1 MEFRSHSLPVSRQ
14 DLYNDTVNFG
24 GGGNHLYVETHLKTP
39 QSHPS
44 LPPTSTTVPDGRLH
58 SPYLPGNRGMMEKAE
73 NRNPE
78 RGANHPPPPHQHFFT
93 APRVVVDTGMQ
104 AGAGVSDS
112 LTMSRSRSEES
123 RNPLA
128 EHRHQP
134 STARSDPRSE
144 RARTN
149 GNGHS
154 GEEESYDSF
163 SAKVREEIRR
173 VEADM
178 RGGIIGDVG
187 QRNRQS
193 VHSYLPHVPHGP
205 QPPQV
210 GISGVNGDVG
220 HYPRQQTMNFHP
232 PNGQPPPHAGLSG
245 AQAGQASRT
254 AAAASPKVTQTGRYH
269 DDRAIQNSIE
279 KRKPRHLYH
288 DSKGTQVNLLHEIQN
303 DQNEKRRV
311 GEEFYKVQM
320 LEREL
325 AAKDSEIAKLHSERR
340 GEEHVHRIARDQTKL
355 LEGRKEDLE
364 QKNKDLEQKNK
375 DLMQKSKDLV
385 QKNKDLVKKIKDLE
399 QELAEGDS
407 DVAELTRQL
416 QSAEEAT
423 HGTIKSEKDL
433 AQSYARDLNNLESDY
448 EHALAGAVRENE
460 ILQNELTSSQE
471 EIGELQKE
479 IGELHDQLASR
490 QEEISELQDQLAPK
504 QEKIDE
510 LEDLL
515 ASKQEMTDELQN
527 QINKLQDQTEEIH
540 VLRIDNKMLNSENEK
555 LKEMAHYAEEVHVLR
570 DDNKQLDKMLKN
582 ENEKLKKME
591 NYAEE
596 VHVLRDDNTQLD
608 RMLQS
613 QSEKLKKMEHYAE
626 EVHVLRDDNMQL
638 DKMLKNETE
647 KLKKMENYTEEV
659 HELRDDNMQ
668 LDRMLKS
675 ESEKL
680 KKMEHYAEEVHKLRN
695 DNKQLDRM
703 LKSESEKLK
712 EVAHYADEVHVL
724 RNDNKQ
730 LKNEKERLQDA
741 ADNAHRSAD
750 MRQRKI
756 EEMELEYEDSVREKN
771 CLKAAAADLK
781 ELEADYEILMKEKM
795 RLETVAT
802 ELEKLRMD
810 HEVVVRENKRL
821 EVTVEDE
828 KKNYHHLLEEKARH
842 ERESRDM
849 ENELYRLREDYDV
862 EKERL
867 LLLDEMTEALEVALD
882 EKQNALAEKGDAI
895 VGYNQLQDEYRIL
908 QSTLENT
915 KESMRAEY
923 RILQSTLDSMRAE
936 NRILQSTL
944 DSAKESMKQEL
955 NLSKESM
962 KREQESIK
970 QSMKRELNAAHAR
983 TEDAVA
989 QYKDLVREHE
999 ALTKE
1004 HAKLQSTKDSSN
1016 HVTEMVTR
1024 QRDKMTSMVEKY
1036 QDEIDGLKRA
1046 NRDLRGQRDD
1056 LKEELI
1062 CVLETAS
1069 VYQD

>member
-1 MEFRSHSLPVSRQ
+1 
-14 DLYNDTVNFG
+14 
-24 GGGNHLYVETHLKTP
+24 
-39 QSHPS
+39 
-44 LPPTSTTVPDGRLH
+44 
-58 SPYLPGNRGMMEKAE
+58 
-73 NRNPE
+73 
-78 RGANHPPPPHQHFFT
+78 
-93 APRVVVDTGMQ
+93 
-104 AGAGVSDS
+104 
-112 LTMSRSRSEES
+112 MSRSRSEES

-570 DDNKQLDKMLKN
+570 DDNMQLDKMLKN
-582 ENEKLKKME
+582 ETEKLKKME

-596 VHVLRDDNTQLD
+596 VHVLRDDNMQLD
-608 RMLQS
+608 RMLQ
-613 QSEKLKKMEHYAE
+613 
-626 EVHVLRDDNMQL
+626 
-638 DKMLKNETE
+638 
-647 KLKKMENYTEEV
+647 
-659 HELRDDNMQ
+659 
-668 LDRMLKS
+668 S

-756 EEMELEYEDSVREKN
+756 EEMELEYEDSVRVKN